1 METKNKIFQPKVIIG
16 SITSFIVAAVGI
28 IAVFFPSVFNL
39 EKSTIKEKT
48 MFLHTP
54 QSAGELFKFLKDNLD
69 EIVKINII
77 YCSGEDFGP
86 TTAGSNSLSYVRET
100 YFGKPKENVITEQ
113 DKAAAALYGKDYLK
127 TLALG
132 AYPFRIY
139 GERFACG
146 EGASLECRENGF
158 IEMMQEPYYQIKLG
172 KMSDDADYEWHANY
186 LMADDE
192 KINKTCEAL
201 KQGVGG
207 LFGTFMVNN
216 ESGDGL
222 AIFGLDPVSRKDL
235 KLKKY

>member
-1 METKNKIFQPKVIIG
+1 
-16 SITSFIVAAVGI
+16 
-28 IAVFFPSVFNL
+28 
-39 EKSTIKEKT
+39 

-54 QSAGELFKFLKDNLD
+54 ESAGELFKFLKDNLD
-69 EIVKINII
+69 EIVKINIL
-77 YCSGEDFGP
+77 YCSGEDYKS
-86 TTAGSNSLSYVRET
+86 GSFKRDGFEVFTRET
-100 YFGKPKENVITEQ
+100 FFGKPKENVITEQ
-113 DKAAAALYGKDYLK
+113 DKAAALYGKDYLK

-158 IEMMQEPYYQIKLG
+158 IEMMQEPNYYQIKLG

-192 KINKTCEAL
+192 EINKTCEAL